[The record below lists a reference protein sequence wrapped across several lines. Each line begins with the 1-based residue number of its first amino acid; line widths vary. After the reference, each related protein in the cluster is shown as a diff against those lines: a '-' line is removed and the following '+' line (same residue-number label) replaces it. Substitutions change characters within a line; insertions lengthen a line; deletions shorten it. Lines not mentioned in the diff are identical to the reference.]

1 MFHVKWIL
9 FILFNHANGNLR
21 VPVGALFRDE
31 MEDGLIS
38 VMTYATME
46 NNYQQSPPPFR
57 LETKKGIIR
66 TDSVNNW
73 ALTRLGCEVIKD
85 GAFVLMGTA
94 NYPSREAFVA
104 LSNLLHLPLINW
116 STAKR
121 ESQNGQFEIS
131 MAQNTAEAVGDFI
144 RLKMWKNFTYMYDS
158 IDGTSEVLDAEIEK
172 FKIGL
177 INVSGFQ
184 YEGRDKSSFKDFL
197 EKWSRLDSQ
206 LLHYHKAS
214 IITAEEALVYD
225 AIQIVIEAFKSI
237 AKVNASAL
245 KRYYK
250 KDEFINEDYHGLLCY
265 TFEDKL
271 NPDRP
276 FLPLRHGEMMYDAL
290 KKTRLDGISGNVQ
303 FDDDGNR
310 VNYTLKLTEVL
321 QTGHNAG
328 VVNVQKRLWRQKAG
342 FQNGED
348 HPQKG
353 EKINKNIQPFNRTRI
368 ITTIINEP
376 FVMFKKD
383 ADQFTG
389 NDRFEGFCVDL
400 MKLLSEKIE
409 NFPYIIKPVKDN
421 QYGAVDQN
429 GRWNGMVGELIRGE
443 ADLAIAS
450 LTINTLR
457 ERVVDFS
464 KPFLTTGISIMIK
477 KPDKQEFS
485 IFSFMQPLS
494 TEVWIFI
501 IIAYGGV
508 SIVIFFIARFS
519 PYEWNY
525 NQSSTYGCTSLSD
538 FTIDNCL
545 WVTLAALMQQGTDI
559 MPRSASCRIASSIW
573 WFFTMIIVS
582 SYTANL
588 AAFLTLEK
596 MHAPIESVEDLAR
609 QTKIKYGIQA
619 SGSTAQF
626 FKESKVDVHRRMWQ
640 YMSTQVPSPLV
651 SSYAEGIQR
660 VRESKGQYA
669 FLLEATTNEYASTRK
684 PCDTIK
690 VGANLNSIGYGVATP
705 FGSDLS
711 EKINLAILELQEIGE
726 LKRLEMKWWYEKGQ
740 CEQGMSDSQS
750 ASLTLSKV
758 AGIFYI
764 LTVGIIIAMLVSFVE
779 IFYYLNAE
787 KHSKIVCQRGV
798 ILIDYKLINVYM

>member
-1 MFHVKWIL
+1 MFHVMWIL
-9 FILFNHANGNLR
+9 FLLFNYANGSLR

-31 MEDGLIS
+31 IEDGLIS

-46 NNYQQSPPPFR
+46 NNYQQNPPPFR

-121 ESQNGQFEIS
+121 ESQNGQFELS

-158 IDGTSEVLDAEIEK
+158 IDGTSVEVLDSEIEK

-214 IITAEEALVYD
+214 TITAEEVLVYD

-276 FLPLRHGEMMYDAL
+276 FLPLRHGEIMYEAL

-310 VNYTLKLTEVL
+310 INYTLKLTEVL

-328 VVNVQKRLWRQKAG
+328 VVNVQ
-342 FQNGED
+342 
-348 HPQKG
+348 
-353 EKINKNIQPFNRTRI
+353 
-368 ITTIINEP
+368 NEP

-525 NQSSTYGCTSLSD
+525 NSNSTYGCTSLSD

-651 SSYAEGIQR
+651 STYAEGIQR

-787 KHSKIVCQRGV
+787 KHSKTPSEPFCIQRAVENYGKV
-798 ILIDYKLINVYM
+798 EMLTNSKEITT

>member
-9 FILFNHANGNLR
+9 FLLFNHANGNLR

-46 NNYQQSPPPFR
+46 NNYQQNPPPFR

-73 ALTRLGCEVIKD
+73 ALTRLD

-94 NYPSREAFVA
+94 DYPSREAFVA

-121 ESQNGQFEIS
+121 ESQNGQFEIN
-131 MAQNTAEAVGDFI
+131 MAQNTAEA
-144 RLKMWKNFTYMYDS
+144 
-158 IDGTSEVLDAEIEK
+158 EVLDAEIEK

-184 YEGRDKSSFKDFL
+184 YEGRDKSSFKNFL

-214 IITAEEALVYD
+214 TITAEEALVYD

-328 VVNVQKRLWRQKAG
+328 VVNVQ
-342 FQNGED
+342 
-348 HPQKG
+348 
-353 EKINKNIQPFNRTRI
+353 
-368 ITTIINEP
+368 NEP

-525 NQSSTYGCTSLSD
+525 NQSSTYGCTTRD
-538 FTIDNCL
+538 RYNAKVDDVNCSNMFATA
-545 WVTLAALMQQGTDI
+545 VYY
-559 MPRSASCRIASSIW
+559 RSASCRIASSIW

-798 ILIDYKLINVYM
+798 ILTDYKLINVYM